1 MLQDFGF
8 YVLAGAGMCLG
19 FVLCMSLS
27 NLFKTGWNTVTI
39 AAKAKVAKAQE
50 KPIGFTSCKK

>member
-1 MLQDFGF
+1 MIYDLFF
-8 YVLAGAGMCLG
+8 YLLAGFGMCLG

-50 KPIGFTSCKK
+50 KPIGFTSFKK